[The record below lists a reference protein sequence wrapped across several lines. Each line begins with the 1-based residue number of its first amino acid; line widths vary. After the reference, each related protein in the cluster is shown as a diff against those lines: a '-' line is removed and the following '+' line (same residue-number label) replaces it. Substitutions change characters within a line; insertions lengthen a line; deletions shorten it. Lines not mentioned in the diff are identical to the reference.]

1 MGKSCP
7 GKESHPPSQDNFSK
21 RLELTTWAASA
32 FAHALIVLP
41 YPSWPVWTS
50 QSVYMELSGRG

>member
-21 RLELTTWAASA
+21 RLELTTGATSA

-41 YPSWPVWTS
+41 YPS
-50 QSVYMELSGRG
+50 